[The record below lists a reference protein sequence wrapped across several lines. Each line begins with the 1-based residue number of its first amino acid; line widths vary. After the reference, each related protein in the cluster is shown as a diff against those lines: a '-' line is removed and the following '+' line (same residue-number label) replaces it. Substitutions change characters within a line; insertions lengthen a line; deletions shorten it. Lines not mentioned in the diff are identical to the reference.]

1 MYPISNAVKALFEA
15 EQRQVLRITGTDK
28 NGTAI
33 NITDADVVIDSF
45 NIDRFSCIG
54 NKLEIGTATSAQM
67 TVKLDNYDG
76 RFNGIVFEGT
86 ELFVEIGI
94 ADWTQSNPTI
104 NWIPCGYFTPDEQ
117 PRSLKIITIH
127 ALDRMMRF
135 DATMPTLTPWVT
147 QSGDVMT
154 DSQGNI
160 IYFVSNVQ
168 FPVTV
173 QNLVK
178 RVALLCGVPFT
189 QSLSNLP
196 NYSYTLSALPTLQQ
210 EITFRN
216 IIQWCA
222 GIMGANAW
230 IDWTGSLRF
239 SWYGATTG
247 YTSTTANRFSS
258 DLNEDNITITGVQ
271 YTNTQ
276 NVTIVSGTAD
286 YTIDLT
292 GNYLAAVGISTILPN
307 IRNKVNGFTYRPFTA
322 SVINAPYLWP
332 MDIITFNKD
341 GTNYTSAVT
350 NVNFGINGA
359 TALES
364 KGETAQTNSG
374 TAPSGVTKEQGFL
387 IEQAAEATREIEES
401 MNQEGIFNLLT
412 NNGEVQ
418 GLFLYNG
425 KIYLNAEYIQTGTL
439 VANLL
444 MAGILTVG
452 GANNGNGQIRIL
464 DADGNIIGTWNKNG
478 ISVTKGSITGGTIN
492 GATLTLGG
500 DNNVSGT
507 LTVKD
512 ANGNTIATI
521 NNNGV
526 TVNKGSISGPSIT
539 LGGANNANGYLY
551 VRDANNNIVATINND
566 GLALNKGSINL
577 NNNFIV
583 NSNGNVTA
591 KSLIANDY
599 VYVDGGANS
608 YFRIPCDISDFVN
621 NYIEISSSGAIF
633 SNTNSIMRITTAP
646 TAAYGFMRITSR
658 ATGDTYG
665 SYFDYNAIYST
676 MASGYAGLSGGS
688 ISVSSPGV
696 GNVFAVNKDW
706 CRIYPPTTFTN
717 SLTVQGTKSR
727 AVITDQ
733 YSERL
738 LYCYE
743 TPSPMFGDV
752 GEGVIGED
760 GKCYVWLDPVFAQ
773 TITTTQYQV
782 FLQRYGSG
790 ECWVSE
796 RKGSYFVVQ
805 GTPGMAFG
813 WELKAKQRDFDQR
826 RLERND
832 EPFTVPKQTYGEDAA
847 KHIDELRKE
856 RLSA

>member
-33 NITDADVVIDSF
+33 NITDADVVIGSF

-94 ADWTQSNPTI
+94 ADWTQSNPTV

-147 QSGDVMT
+147 QSGEVMT

-258 DLNEDNITITGVQ
+258 DLHEDDITITGVQ

-276 NVTIVSGTAD
+276 NVIIVSGTAD

-307 IRNKVNGFTYRPFTA
+307 IRSRISGFTYRPFTA
-322 SVINAPYLWP
+322 TVINAPYLWP

-387 IEQAAEATREIEES
+387 IEQAAEATRELDES
-401 MNQEGIFNLLT
+401 LSQEGIFNRLT

-418 GLFLYNG
+418 GLILYNG
-425 KIYLNAEYIQTGTL
+425 KLYLNAEYIQTGTL

-464 DADGNIIGTWNKNG
+464 DADGNVIGTWNKNG
-478 ISVTKGSITGGTIN
+478 ISVTKGSIN
-492 GATLTLGG
+492 GPSITLGG
-500 DNNVSGT
+500 DNNTSGI

-512 ANGNTIATI
+512 ANGNIVATI

-539 LGGANNANGYLY
+539 LGGSNNASGTLT
-551 VRDANNNIVATINND
+551 VKDANGNNIGTWNND
-566 GLALNKGSINL
+566 GVSIEKGSI
-577 NNNFIV
+577 
-583 NSNGNVTA
+583 
-591 KSLIANDY
+591 
-599 VYVDGGANS
+599 
-608 YFRIPCDISDFVN
+608 DIRHYTSATNN
-621 NYIEISSSGAIF
+621 NYIKIAYNNSSSINMYSLSNSGNYEVTSIYSPAQYIIQGRNY
-633 SNTNSIMRITTAP
+633 SNTYENKATSTGIYIESNDSLRQYPQIVLKKTSGADSLTITTQDIDWIQDSAP
-646 TAAYGFMRITSR
+646 YIEVRYKYSAR
-658 ATGDTYG
+658 A
-665 SYFDYNAIYST
+665 
-676 MASGYAGLSGGS
+676 
-688 ISVSSPGV
+688 GV
-696 GNVFAVNKDW
+696 WLYTDFSA
-706 CRIYPPTTFTN
+706 T
-717 SLTVQGTKSR
+717 GTKSR
-727 AVITDQ
+727 LVSTDQ
-733 YSERL
+733 YSDRL

-743 TPSPMFGDV
+743 TPSPMFGDI
-752 GEGVIGED
+752 GEGTIGED
-760 GKCYVWLDPVFAQ
+760 GLCYISLDAVFAQ
-773 TITTTQYQV
+773 TVVTQQYQV
-782 FLQRYGSG
+782 FLQRYGEG
-790 ECWVSE
+790 ECWVRE
-796 RKGSYFVVQ
+796 RKGAYFIIQ
-805 GTPGMAFG
+805 GTPGLAFG
-813 WELKAKQRDFDQR
+813 WEIKAKQRDYDQL
-826 RLERND
+826 RLERAD
-832 EPFTVPKQTYGEDAA
+832 EPFAVPEQSYGADAA
-847 KHIDELRKE
+847 KYIDDIRKE
-856 RLSA
+856 RIPA

>member
-28 NGTAI
+28 NGAVI

-276 NVTIVSGTAD
+276 NVIIVSGTAD

-341 GTNYTSAVT
+341 GTNYTCAVT

-359 TALES
+359 TALEG

-374 TAPSGVTKEQGFL
+374 TAPSGVTPEQGFL
-387 IEQAAEATREIEES
+387 IEQAAEVTRKLDES
-401 MNQEGIFNLLT
+401 LDQEGIFNRLT
-412 NNGEVQ
+412 NNGEAQ
-418 GLFLYNG
+418 GLILYDG
-425 KIYLNAEYIQTGTL
+425 KVYLNASYIQTGTM
-439 VANLL
+439 VADFIK
-444 MAGILTVG
+444 GGTLTLG
-452 GANNGNGQIRIL
+452 GLNNTNGVLQVL
-464 DADGNIIGTWNKNG
+464 DASGNVIGTWNKDG
-478 ISVTKGSITGGTIN
+478 IKLNKGTIQ
-492 GATLTLGG
+492 
-500 DNNVSGT
+500 
-507 LTVKD
+507 
-512 ANGNTIATI
+512 
-521 NNNGV
+521 
-526 TVNKGSISGPSIT
+526 GPSIT
-539 LGGANNANGYLY
+539 VGGKNNANGVLQVLNDYGA
-551 VRDANNNIVATINND
+551 VIGTWDND
-566 GLALNKGSINL
+566 GVSIEKGSID
-577 NNNFIV
+577 IQHY
-583 NSNGNVTA
+583 T
-591 KSLIANDY
+591 
-599 VYVDGGANS
+599 S
-608 YFRIPCDISDFVN
+608 YNEN
-621 NYIEISSSGAIF
+621 NYIKIAYNNSSSINMYSL
-633 SNTNSIMRITTAP
+633 SNSGNYEVTSIYSPAQYIIQGRSYSDTYENKVTSTGIYIESNDILRQYPQIVLKKTSGDYSLTITTEGIDWTQDSTTYIEVNSIHSA
-646 TAAYGFMRITSR
+646 R
-658 ATGDTYG
+658 AGVWLYTD
-665 SYFDYNAIYST
+665 F
-676 MASGYAGLSGGS
+676 YA
-688 ISVSSPGV
+688 
-696 GNVFAVNKDW
+696 
-706 CRIYPPTTFTN
+706 T
-717 SLTVQGTKSR
+717 GTKSR
-727 AVITDQ
+727 LVSTDQ
-733 YSERL
+733 YSDRL

-743 TPSPMFGDV
+743 TPTPMFGDI
-752 GEGVIGED
+752 GEGMIGED
-760 GKCYVWLDPVFAQ
+760 GLCYISLDAVFAQ
-773 TITTTQYQV
+773 TVLTQQYQV
-782 FLQRYGSG
+782 FLQRYGEG
-790 ECWVSE
+790 ECWVRE
-796 RKGSYFVVQ
+796 RKGAYFIVQ
-805 GTPGMAFG
+805 GTPGLAFG
-813 WELKAKQRDFDQR
+813 WEIKAKQRDYDQL
-826 RLERND
+826 RLERAD
-832 EPFTVPKQTYGEDAA
+832 EPFAVPEQTYGEDAA
-847 KHIDELRKE
+847 KHIEDIRKE
-856 RLSA
+856 RESA

>member
-86 ELFVEIGI
+86 ELLVEIGI
-94 ADWTQSNPTI
+94 ADWTQSNPTV

-239 SWYGATTG
+239 SWYDATTG

-258 DLNEDNITITGVQ
+258 DLHEDDITITGVQ

-276 NVTIVSGTAD
+276 NVTIVSGSAD
-286 YTIDLT
+286 YAIDMT

-307 IRNKVNGFTYRPFTA
+307 IRSRISGFTYRPFTA
-322 SVINAPYLWP
+322 TVINAPYLWP
-332 MDIITFNKD
+332 MDIITFVKD
-341 GTNYTSAVT
+341 GVNHICAVT
-350 NVNFGINGA
+350 NVNFGINGT
-359 TALES
+359 TALEG

-374 TAPSGVTKEQGFL
+374 TAPSGTTIEQGRL
-387 IEQAAEATREIEES
+387 IEGAVEATQQLDES
-401 MNQEGIFNLLT
+401 LNQEGIFNRLT
-412 NNGEVQ
+412 NNGEAQ
-418 GLFLYNG
+418 GIYMDASGNLYING
-425 KIYLNAEYIQTGTL
+425 TYIQSG
-439 VANLL
+439 VINANLL
-444 MAGILTVG
+444 RAGMISDDSGENYWRLAGANSEFVTNKGIIGNFTISNGDLLWGSRAVG
-452 GANNGNGQIRIL
+452 GTGAYIGKDGISYNTTLTDDPDTPQNLVKTEVFAQGIKMYWNNILRTIVEVGRSTGTGGFHVGTYDTQGNEHWPFQIWDDVTRVIYLRFFARCLDDFYVNGNVVFLQNLRV
-464 DADGNIIGTWNKNG
+464 DGN
-478 ISVTKGSITGGTIN
+478 
-492 GATLTLGG
+492 
-500 DNNVSGT
+500 
-507 LTVKD
+507 LTVK
-512 ANGNTIATI
+512 
-521 NNNGV
+521 
-526 TVNKGSISGPSIT
+526 
-539 LGGANNANGYLY
+539 
-551 VRDANNNIVATINND
+551 
-566 GLALNKGSINL
+566 
-577 NNNFIV
+577 
-583 NSNGNVTA
+583 
-591 KSLIANDY
+591 
-599 VYVDGGANS
+599 
-608 YFRIPCDISDFVN
+608 
-621 NYIEISSSGAIF
+621 
-633 SNTNSIMRITTAP
+633 
-646 TAAYGFMRITSR
+646 
-658 ATGDTYG
+658 
-665 SYFDYNAIYST
+665 
-676 MASGYAGLSGGS
+676 
-688 ISVSSPGV
+688 
-696 GNVFAVNKDW
+696 
-706 CRIYPPTTFTN
+706 
-717 SLTVQGTKSR
+717 GTKNR
-727 AVITDQ
+727 VVGTEQ
-733 YSERL
+733 YSDRL
-738 LYCYE
+738 LYAYE
-743 TPSPMFGDV
+743 TPAPMFGDV
-752 GEGVIGED
+752 GEGVISED
-760 GKCYVWLDPVFAQ
+760 GKCYVWLDPIFAQ
-773 TITTTQYQV
+773 TISTYQYQV
-782 FLQRYGSG
+782 FLQKYGDG
-790 ECWVSE
+790 DAWVRE
-796 RKGSYFVVQ
+796 RKGGYFIVQ
-805 GTPGMAFG
+805 GTPGLSFG
-813 WELKAKQRDFDQR
+813 WEIKGKQKDYDQH
-826 RLERND
+826 RLDIYRQE
-832 EPFTVPKQTYGEDAA
+832 E
-847 KHIDELRKE
+847 RKE
-856 RLSA
+856 KTDYADLAAQYIERIKQGRIPE